1 MYCRWC
7 GMDSRT
13 EDRCEW
19 CHRVLTDREKQ
30 PLDERDRRAPWD
42 VRPKDPLARS
52 GDADLKPMGQ
62 QPEGQAFDALT
73 KSRGPAAPLPEEPPA
88 VEAAVEPAR
97 PAAPAETHPTA
108 AAPEERQAAE
118 GPDRMVTD
126 ARRAMT
132 LPRTFGYRL
141 EKFLGLAGAVTAV
154 AMCASRL
161 APDLWWPIGAVTLFL
176 CGMLMA
182 VTRLGAAFEDDYVG
196 LMALPAFTLMSGS
209 LGPVVAPFAYVL
221 VAIVV
226 RRLNTTTMALGFVNL
241 IVTGL
246 LVAAYAG
253 SSGSAYFGM
262 GTFYD
267 QSRMYIY
274 FSFMLATLAGWVSSS
289 LLLPVGEEA

>member
-1 MYCRWC
+1 
-7 GMDSRT
+7 
-13 EDRCEW
+13 
-19 CHRVLTDREKQ
+19 
-30 PLDERDRRAPWD
+30 
-42 VRPKDPLARS
+42 
-52 GDADLKPMGQ
+52 MGQ

-97 PAAPAETHPTA
+97 PAASAEGRPTA

-118 GPDRMVTD
+118 GPDRMVAD
-126 ARRAMT
+126 AQRAMT
-132 LPRTFGYRL
+132 LPHTFGYRL
-141 EKFLGLAGAVTAV
+141 EKFLALAGAVTAV
-154 AMCASRL
+154 AMYASRL

-182 VTRLGAAFEDDYVG
+182 VTRLGAPFEDDFVG

-226 RRLNTTTMALGFVNL
+226 RRLNLTTMALGFVNL

-289 LLLPVGEEA
+289 LLLPVAEEA